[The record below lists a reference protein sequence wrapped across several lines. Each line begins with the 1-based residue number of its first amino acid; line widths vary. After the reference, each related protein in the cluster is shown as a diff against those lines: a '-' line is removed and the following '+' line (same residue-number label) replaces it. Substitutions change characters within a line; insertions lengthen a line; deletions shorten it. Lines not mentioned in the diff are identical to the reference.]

1 MGLFIL
7 LVFFLFWAVW
17 LGFKLVEP
25 AYCRFIAMG
34 SDLYFMVEGKP
45 IQLRVDGTQIVFRSR
60 SLPSFEADVDTRR
73 ITSNLVFLL
82 TLFLATPGM
91 SLRNRAARLTF
102 AVVLLYLTHVAFLIT
117 KIEISLVSVEHPL
130 AGTPWLWK
138 AVDNFLEVSGK
149 TFFPILIWLPM
160 TLSHMLGDF
169 DKRPSGKP
177 AKVPGRNEPCS
188 CGSGKKYKH
197 CCGRN

>member
-1 MGLFIL
+1 M
-7 LVFFLFWAVW
+7 FFFFWAVW

-25 AYCRFIAMG
+25 SYCRFIAMG

-91 SLRNRAARLTF
+91 PFVVYKRN
-102 AVVLLYLTHVAFLIT
+102 
-117 KIEISLVSVEHPL
+117 KNEIKEQFKEH
-130 AGTPWLWK
+130 WNSMSDEQK
-138 AVDNFLEVSGK
+138 QQAVDAWEAVFCRMHEIRATETISCTGRRK
-149 TFFPILIWLPM
+149 
-160 TLSHMLGDF
+160 LSRG
-169 DKRPSGKP
+169 
-177 AKVPGRNEPCS
+177 C
-188 CGSGKKYKH
+188 
-197 CCGRN
+197 